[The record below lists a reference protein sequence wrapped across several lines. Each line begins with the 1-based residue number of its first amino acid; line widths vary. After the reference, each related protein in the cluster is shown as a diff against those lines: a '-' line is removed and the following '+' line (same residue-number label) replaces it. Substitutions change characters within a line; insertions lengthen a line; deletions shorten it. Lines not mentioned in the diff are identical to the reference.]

1 MEPPEQL
8 KQQIVKEKRLTA
20 RLQMAASR
28 VEAAEQERIWA
39 IVAAHSAGLSIRK
52 IAAVT
57 GSSSSRVHQLL
68 HSNEAVQIAQ
78 GLSTLSTP
86 YGWVEEQSP
95 DPVTPALTALQQQL
109 SNEGEVLRWCIE
121 WLEQLSCGAPVVV
134 NLRSPSDAK
143 TAFVSFEQARVVQV
157 LKRIA
162 AQLDHLS
169 SRRTPS
175 ETLDSTVDLLTAGV
189 KHRQRLAEPEPQL
202 ASLSQREQ
210 RAILREK
217 MGLPPL

>member
-8 KQQIVKEKRLTA
+8 KQQVLKEKRLTA

-39 IVAAHSAGLSIRK
+39 LVAAHSAGLSIRK
-52 IAAVT
+52 IAAT
-57 GSSSSRVHQLL
+57 TSLSSSRVHQLL
-68 HSNEAVQIAQ
+68 HSDEAEQIAP
-78 GLSTLSTP
+78 GLSALSTP
-86 YGWVEEQSP
+86 DGCVEEQSP

-109 SNEGEVLRWCIE
+109 SDEGEVWRWCIE
-121 WLEQLSCGAPVVV
+121 WLEQLSRGKPVVV
-134 NLRSPSDAK
+134 NLRPPSDAR
-143 TAFVSFEQARVVQV
+143 TAFVSFDQARVVQV

-162 AQLDHLS
+162 AEIDRLS
-169 SRRTPS
+169 GKRTPS
-175 ETLDSTVDLLTAGV
+175 ETLDSAVDLITAGV
-189 KHRQRLAEPEPQL
+189 KHRQQLAEPEPQL

>member
-1 MEPPEQL
+1 MEAPEQL
-8 KQQIVKEKRLTA
+8 NQQSLKAKRLTA

-39 IVAAHSAGLSIRK
+39 LVAAHAAGLSIRQ
-52 IAAVT
+52 IAATT
-57 GSSSSRVHQLL
+57 GLSSSRVHQLL
-68 HSNEAVQIAQ
+68 HTDEAEQIAQ
-78 GLSTLSTP
+78 GLSVLISSN
-86 YGWVEEQSP
+86 GGIEEQSS
-95 DPVTPALTALQQQL
+95 DPGTTTLTDLQQQL
-109 SNEGEVLRWCIE
+109 ADEGEVLYWCIT
-121 WLEQLSCGAPVVV
+121 WLEQLSRGKPVVV
-134 NLRSPSDAK
+134 NLRPPSDAK
-143 TAFVSFEQARVVQV
+143 TAFVSFDQARVVQV

-162 AQLDHLS
+162 AQLDRLS
-169 SRRTPS
+169 GRRTPS
-175 ETLDSTVDLLTAGV
+175 ETLDITVDPLVAGI